1 MCVASGITE
10 ILTAMQCYPKVTKY
24 SSRAIMNLM
33 SMRFQYS
40 VQIIFLTALHKT
52 L

>member
-1 MCVASGITE
+1 MCLASGITE
-10 ILTAMQCYPKVTKY
+10 IITAMQCYPKAKKY
-24 SSRAIMNLM
+24 SGRASMHLM